1 MIEDVLERT
10 TDKWTRNDDKMQE
23 NIQILLQLQRERL
36 EMEKE
41 RLAFK
46 RELAGIPEKKN
57 VNSQRKVVMV
67 VQLFFDTECHVW

>member
-1 MIEDVLERT
+1 MT

-23 NIQILLQLQRERL
+23 NIQILLQLQREHL

-46 RELAGIPEKKN
+46 RELAGIPEKKK
-57 VNSQRKVVMV
+57 RK
-67 VQLFFDTECHVW
+67 QPKKGSCGSSAIF

>member
-46 RELAGIPEKKN
+46 RELAGIPEKKK
-57 VNSQRKVVMV
+57 RK
-67 VQLFFDTECHVW
+67 QPKKGGYGSSAIF